1 MRSVIWLVLL
11 FGVAVVAATTLGS
24 NDGLVTIY
32 WHGWRTELSLN
43 LFGLLVLAS
52 CALFLFAF
60 KAVSTLVNL
69 PRRAGEW
76 RALRR
81 ERAAAHAL
89 REAMT
94 EYFAARYSRARKAA
108 ERALAC
114 AEGTPQLERDSEFLL
129 LAHLVGAGSLHR
141 LQDRP
146 RRDESLR
153 LALKVAKDSKGAL
166 RSADEAPR
174 LLAAEWALDDRDALR
189 ALETLAALPAGV
201 GRRTHALRLKLKA
214 ARMARRPLEA
224 LHTARLLANHQAFSP
239 DVALSL
245 TRSLAREV
253 LEEAHAIDQLHR
265 VWEQLDAADRRDP
278 QVVALAALRAV
289 RLEAPSDA
297 RQWLRPCWDK
307 LATLAPED
315 RRAVALALIE
325 ARSGIGSDWLPR
337 LEQALAAV
345 GHESEVAAA
354 VGMAYADHGLWGK
367 ARKLLEQSASALGLL
382 HRTRRAVW
390 HQLAA
395 LAREE
400 NDEARALRCE
410 QAAAALD

>member
-1 MRSVIWLVLL
+1 
-11 FGVAVVAATTLGS
+11 
-24 NDGLVTIY
+24 
-32 WHGWRTELSLN
+32 LSLN
-43 LFGLLVLAS
+43 LFVLLVLAV
-52 CALFLFAF
+52 CALSLLAF

-108 ERALAC
+108 DRALAC
-114 AEGTPQLERDSEFLL
+114 AEGTPQLERDGEFLL

-141 LQDRP
+141 LQDRTQ
-146 RRDESLR
+146 RDESLR
-153 LALKVAKDSKGAL
+153 QAMKVARDIKGAP
-166 RSADEAPR
+166 RSTDEAPR

-189 ALETLAALPAGV
+189 ALEALAALPAGV
-201 GRRTHALRLKLKA
+201 ARRTHALRLKLKA

-239 DVALSL
+239 DVAQSL

-253 LEEAHAIDQLHR
+253 LDEAHAIDQLHR
-265 VWEQLDAADRRDP
+265 LWSQLDAADRRDP
-278 QVVALAALRAV
+278 QVVAMVAQRAV
-289 RLEAPSDA
+289 RLDAPADA
-297 RQWLRPCWDK
+297 RQWLRPFWDK
-307 LATLAPED
+307 LSTLPADD
-315 RRAVALALIE
+315 RCAVALALIE

-337 LEQALAAV
+337 LEQALHSS

-354 VGMAYADHGLWGK
+354 VGMAYADRGLWGK
-367 ARKLLEQSASALGLL
+367 ARVLLQQSAGAVELPN
-382 HRTRRAVW
+382 RTRRAVW
-390 HQLAA
+390 RQLAA
-395 LAREE
+395 LARED
-400 NDEARALRCE
+400 NDEPTALRCE